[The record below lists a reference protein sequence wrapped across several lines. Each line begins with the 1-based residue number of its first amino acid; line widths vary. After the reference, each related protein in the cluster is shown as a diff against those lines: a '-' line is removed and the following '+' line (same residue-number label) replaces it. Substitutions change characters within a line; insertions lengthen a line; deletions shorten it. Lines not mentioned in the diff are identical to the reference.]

1 MKSGV
6 ELFILVAEIFVSS
19 PIKSNNVIR
28 QIPLPFRQ
36 NTPYRPANQSATSS
50 TSSGNNNYINNKDE
64 GYAHGNLL
72 SSFSKAAGSLPIVQP
87 PQQTPVTS
95 SSYVGS
101 FRASGNTET
110 LLYQMRDF
118 SRGGANSKPY
128 PAPSAPPMN
137 QAMASSQT
145 SLEEMDDDE
154 IETMALLDDTAAAF
168 QRGGGGAGGA
178 GRGRGTGRGEITPVL
193 RGDSIGVNNNI
204 KFV

>member
-1 MKSGV
+1 
-6 ELFILVAEIFVSS
+6 
-19 PIKSNNVIR
+19 
-28 QIPLPFRQ
+28 
-36 NTPYRPANQSATSS
+36 
-50 TSSGNNNYINNKDE
+50 
-64 GYAHGNLL
+64 
-72 SSFSKAAGSLPIVQP
+72 
-87 PQQTPVTS
+87 
-95 SSYVGS
+95 
-101 FRASGNTET
+101 
-110 LLYQMRDF
+110 
-118 SRGGANSKPY
+118 
-128 PAPSAPPMN
+128 MN